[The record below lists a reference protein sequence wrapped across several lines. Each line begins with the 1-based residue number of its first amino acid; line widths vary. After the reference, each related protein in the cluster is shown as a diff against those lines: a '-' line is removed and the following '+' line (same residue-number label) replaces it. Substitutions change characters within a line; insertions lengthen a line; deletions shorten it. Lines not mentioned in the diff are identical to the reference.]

1 MTKIVR
7 RDQMRSKRVLIKVK
21 KQLRKLMIFFMI
33 INILKQT
40 KSKKKMEKNQL

>member
-7 RDQMRSKRVLIKVK
+7 RDQMRSKRALIKVK

-33 INILKQT
+33 INILKQA